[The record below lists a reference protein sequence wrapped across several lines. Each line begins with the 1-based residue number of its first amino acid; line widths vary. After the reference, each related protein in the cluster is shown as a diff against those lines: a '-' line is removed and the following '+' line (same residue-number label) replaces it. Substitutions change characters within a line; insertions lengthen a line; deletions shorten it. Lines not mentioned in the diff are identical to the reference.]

1 MTIIIDEKEY
11 SFPDYTLN
19 YLDYRDL
26 DNRIK
31 TKIPQDIFNSLL
43 NDLDCTKEFSC
54 GRPMM
59 TNYPMYARNINAYF
73 YILET
78 LNYTENSDEYKE

>member
-31 TKIPQDIFNSLL
+31 TKIYL
-43 NDLDCTKEFSC
+43 
-54 GRPMM
+54 
-59 TNYPMYARNINAYF
+59 
-73 YILET
+73 IL
-78 LNYTENSDEYKE
+78 Y